1 MNDQSNN
8 NAKTKIIDALFSDGT
23 AVEKKPRSSGG
34 RRYNRSSRTRKPA
47 ASDMAASASEPL
59 GLVVPAS
66 ENLAEKTSAEKAAPV
81 KEDEKPAGRPAGR
94 RGQHRSGPRP
104 AAKSKTPAAE
114 TAVPVAEVSPAASAA
129 PAVPSRNN
137 RRPSPNS
144 RSSAGTRQNAA
155 KGRGK
160 SRKPVVRIIPLGG
173 LNEIGKNITAYECGS
188 DIFLVD
194 CGMGF
199 PDADM
204 LGVDIVIPDF
214 TWLEKNAERIRG
226 LVITHGHEDHIGSIP
241 YFLKKVGA
249 GIPIYSAALT
259 IGLIEGKLKEHGL
272 LGKAKLNVVKPRDT
286 IKLGC
291 FSVEFIHVNHSIPD
305 AMAVAITTPV
315 GVIIQTG
322 DFKVD
327 YTPIDDTPID
337 IARFAEYGS
346 QGVLCLLADST
357 NAERPGFS
365 ESEQKVGATFE
376 NLFQKAGDRRIII
389 ATFSSNIHRI
399 QQIVNMAVQTGRKV
413 AVSGR
418 SMVNVVTKAIEL
430 GYLNVP
436 KDVLVDIDNIGRYP
450 SNRLVICTT
459 GSQGEPLSAL
469 SRMAAGEHRKVCVT
483 ANDYIIISATPI
495 PGNEKHVTR
504 VVNDLLKLG
513 AEVIYKSMY
522 EVHVSGHACQGD
534 LKMMLSITKPKFFIP
549 VHGEYKHLISNAQL
563 ARDMGIAP
571 DHILITDIGQVTE
584 LDGETLQP
592 GGSVEAGR
600 VFVDGYGVG
609 DVGSIVLRDRQH
621 LAQDGLIIVVVTIE
635 SESGSVVAGPD
646 IVSRGFVYVRESEA
660 LMEEARQ
667 LVKRTLADCQEKG
680 VREWSALKV
689 SIKDQ
694 LSSFIYKKTKRDPMI
709 LPIIMEI

>member
-1 MNDQSNN
+1 MNDNTQNN
-8 NAKTKIIDALFSDGT
+8 SDMKIIDAILSD
-23 AVEKKPRSSGG
+23 
-34 RRYNRSSRTRKPA
+34 
-47 ASDMAASASEPL
+47 SA
-59 GLVVPAS
+59 
-66 ENLAEKTSAEKAAPV
+66 
-81 KEDEKPAGRPAGR
+81 KPAGRTRTSSSRRSRSRSLRPSAPSLQEKENVPEPQPAQETAEAPKKAPR
-94 RGQHRSGPRP
+94 RQPVRRT
-104 AAKSKTPAAE
+104 KSRAEQTPAE
-114 TAVPVAEVSPAASAA
+114 TAAKPVRNT
-129 PAVPSRNN
+129 RNN
-137 RRPSPNS
+137 IS
-144 RSSAGTRQNAA
+144 Q
-155 KGRGK
+155 RGK
-160 SRKPVVRIIPLGG
+160 RGGKVAKKLPTVRIIPLGG
-173 LNEIGKNITAYECGS
+173 LNEIGKNITAYECGN
-188 DIFLVD
+188 DILIVD

-214 TWLEKNAERIRG
+214 SWLEKNVERIRG
-226 LVITHGHEDHIGSIP
+226 MVITHGHEDHIGSIP
-241 YFLKKVGA
+241 YFLKKLGTD
-249 GIPIYSAALT
+249 IPIYSAALT

-272 LGKAKLNVVKPRDT
+272 LSKAKLNVVKSRDV

-291 FSVEFIHVNHSIPD
+291 MSVEFIHVNHSIPD
-305 AMAVAITTPV
+305 AMAVAITTPA

-327 YTPIDDTPID
+327 YTPIEGGPID
-337 IARFAEYGS
+337 IARFAELGQ

-357 NAERPGFS
+357 NAERAGFS
-365 ESEQKVGATFE
+365 ESERQVGFAFE
-376 NLFQKAGDRRIII
+376 NLFAQAGERRIII

-399 QQIVNMAVQTGRKV
+399 QQIINMADRTGRKV

-418 SMVNVVTKAIEL
+418 SMVNVVSKAIEL
-430 GYLNVP
+430 GYLNAP
-436 KDVLVDIDNIGRYP
+436 KDILIDIDNIGRYP

-469 SRMAAGEHRKVCVT
+469 SRMAAGEHRKVSVT

-504 VVNDLLKLG
+504 VINELLKLG

-534 LKMMLSITKPKFFIP
+534 LKMMLSVTKPKFFIP
-549 VHGEYKHLISNAQL
+549 VHGEYKHLRAHSQI
-563 ARDMGIAP
+563 ARDMGMAP
-571 DHILITDIGQVTE
+571 DHILITDIGQVIE
-584 LDGETLQP
+584 LDAENMRQAGT
-592 GGSVEAGR
+592 VEAGR

-635 SESGSVVAGPD
+635 SESGAVVAGPD
-646 IVSRGFVYVRESEA
+646 IVSRGFVYVRESEE
-660 LMEEARQ
+660 LMEEARL
-667 LVKRTLADCQEKG
+667 LVKRVLDDCQDRNI
-680 VREWSALKV
+680 REWSALKI

-694 LSSFIYKKTKRDPMI
+694 LSSFIYKKTKRGPMI

>member
-1 MNDQSNN
+1 M
-8 NAKTKIIDALFSDGT
+8 G
-23 AVEKKPRSSGG
+23 
-34 RRYNRSSRTRKPA
+34 A
-47 ASDMAASASEPL
+47 A
-59 GLVVPAS
+59 
-66 ENLAEKTSAEKAAPV
+66 
-81 KEDEKPAGRPAGR
+81 
-94 RGQHRSGPRP
+94 
-104 AAKSKTPAAE
+104 
-114 TAVPVAEVSPAASAA
+114 
-129 PAVPSRNN
+129 
-137 RRPSPNS
+137 
-144 RSSAGTRQNAA
+144 
-155 KGRGK
+155 
-160 SRKPVVRIIPLGG
+160 
-173 LNEIGKNITAYECGS
+173 
-188 DIFLVD
+188 
-194 CGMGF
+194 
-199 PDADM
+199 
-204 LGVDIVIPDF
+204 
-214 TWLEKNAERIRG
+214 
-226 LVITHGHEDHIGSIP
+226 
-241 YFLKKVGA
+241 
-249 GIPIYSAALT
+249 
-259 IGLIEGKLKEHGL
+259 
-272 LGKAKLNVVKPRDT
+272 
-286 IKLGC
+286 
-291 FSVEFIHVNHSIPD
+291 
-305 AMAVAITTPV
+305 
-315 GVIIQTG
+315 
-322 DFKVD
+322 
-327 YTPIDDTPID
+327 
-337 IARFAEYGS
+337 
-346 QGVLCLLADST
+346 
-357 NAERPGFS
+357 
-365 ESEQKVGATFE
+365 FE

-430 GYLNVP
+430 GYLNIP
-436 KDVLVDIDNIGRYP
+436 KGVLIDIDNIGRYP

-469 SRMAAGEHRKVCVT
+469 SRMAAGEHRKVSVT

-563 ARDMGIAP
+563 AKEMGMSP
-571 DHILITDIGQVTE
+571 DRILITDIGQVTE
-584 LDGETLQP
+584 LDGETMQP
-592 GGSVEAGR
+592 GGTVEAGR
-600 VFVDGYGVG
+600 IFVDGYGVG

-621 LAQDGLIIVVVTIE
+621 LAQDGLIIVVTTIE
-635 SESGSVVAGPD
+635 SESGAVVAGPD

-667 LVKRTLADCQEKG
+667 LVKKTLDDCQEKG